1 MMTFTEEDFATPA
14 LRGMIERLS
23 DHRSLHARMAM
34 AAEKTVLNHLRT
46 VKLPQGNRFGA
57 PSTGFWK
64 KAIDSV
70 FSTATGAEATVS
82 IPARGVALQYYGG
95 TVRPTNKQCLTI
107 PLNAMAYGKSARELA
122 PLIRVKDV
130 LFKKIGDGSAA
141 NLVPMFALRKS
152 VTIRPHPDVLP
163 SKGVLAEVVA
173 TEAEIYCR
181 RHVNH

>member
-1 MMTFTEEDFATPA
+1 
-14 LRGMIERLS
+14 
-23 DHRSLHARMAM
+23 M

-46 VKLPQGNRFGA
+46 VKQPQGNRFGA
-57 PSTGFWK
+57 PSAGFWK
-64 KAIDSV
+64 KAMDSV
-70 FSTATGAEATVS
+70 FSTATATEATVS

-107 PLNAMAYGKSARELA
+107 PINAMAYNQSARTLA
-122 PLIRVKDV
+122 PLIRVKDI
-130 LFKKIGDGSAA
+130 LYKKFGEGSSAK
-141 NLVPMFALRKS
+141 LVAMFALRKS

-163 SKGVLAEVVA
+163 SKGTIAQAVA